1 MKIGITGSNG
11 FIGWHLNCFLRTRE
25 DVLEIRTADR
35 NTFVDASALE
45 NFVDGLDLIVHLA
58 GVNRGDDDLLHR
70 GNAEPAEQLV
80 KALDTTSS
88 TPCIIYSSTTH
99 AISPS
104 NVYGDAKAAVSEL
117 FSSWAV
123 RNNTRFINFVIPHVF
138 GEYGRPFYNSGVA
151 TFCHQLVKDEPLS
164 VNPEGKL
171 ELIHVQDL
179 VEFMLSCYVENK
191 SGNVP
196 VNGIEI
202 GVPDVVGRLQALYH
216 EYKLDNQLPDLSDSF
231 TRSLFNTLR
240 AAIPVDEWVRSPQKH
255 ADDRGWLVE
264 TVKVHSGGQCFVSTT
279 KPGITRGNHFH
290 RRKVER
296 FFVLQG
302 KAKIRLRKLLTGEVV
317 ECDLDGDF
325 PSFVDIPT
333 LHTHSI
339 TNVGDDELITLFW
352 TDEFFDP
359 DSPDT
364 YFEEVVQ

>member
-1 MKIGITGSNG
+1 MRVGITGAKG

-25 DVLEIRTADR
+25 NVLEIRTADR
-35 NTFVDASALE
+35 NTFLDASSLE
-45 NFVDGLDLIVHLA
+45 NFVNGLDLIVHLA
-58 GVNRGDDDLLHR
+58 GVNRADDDLLLS
-70 GNAEPAEQLV
+70 GNIEPAKQLV
-80 KALDTTSS
+80 NALETTSS
-88 TPCIIYSSTTH
+88 TPCVIYSSTTH
-99 AISPS
+99 AVNPS
-104 NVYGDAKAAVSEL
+104 NVYGEAKVAVSETL
-117 FSSWAV
+117 ISWAA
-123 RNNTRFINFVIPHVF
+123 RNGSRFINLIIPHVF
-138 GEYGRPFYNSGVA
+138 GEYGRPFYNSGVT
-151 TFCHQLVKDEPLS
+151 TFCHQVVKGDPIS

-179 VEFMLSCYVENK
+179 VEFILSCYGEDK
-191 SGNVP
+191 SGNVL
-196 VNGIEI
+196 VHGVDI
-202 GVPDVVGRLQALYH
+202 GVPDIVGRLQALYH
-216 EYKLDNQLPDLSDSF
+216 QYKLDNQIPDLSDSF

-240 AAIPVDEWVRSPQKH
+240 SAIPFDEWIRSPQKH

-264 TVKVHSGGQCFVSTT
+264 TVKAHSGGQCFVSTT
-279 KPGITRGNHFH
+279 KPGITRGNHYH

-317 ECDLDGDF
+317 ECDLDGSF

-352 TDEFFDP
+352 TDEFFNP